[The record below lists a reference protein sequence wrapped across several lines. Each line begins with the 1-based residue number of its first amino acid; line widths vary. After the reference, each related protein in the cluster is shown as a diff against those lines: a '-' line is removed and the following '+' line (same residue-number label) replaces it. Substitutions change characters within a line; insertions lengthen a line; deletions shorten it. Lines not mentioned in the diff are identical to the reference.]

1 MILRVSAA
9 RVARLLLW
17 AVAALTAAHLA
28 TAVVHYRLGYDR
40 QLGLRPL
47 FDLNGEA
54 NVPTWFSSA
63 LLLAAAGL
71 LALIWRTTPPA
82 ARADRRTWALL
93 AAVFAFLAAD
103 ETAEIHEMLN
113 PLRDL
118 FRDDGLLHWAWVV
131 PYGIAGLVLLVACLR
146 FLRRLPRRTTA
157 LIAGAGALYVGGAL
171 GLEMLGGY
179 AMERFGRGSL
189 PVVATYTVEEICEM
203 LGIVLFVYTLLDY
216 LGARGER
223 IEVATEP
230 GGPRDADGSGVP

>member
-1 MILRVSAA
+1 MLRVSAT

-17 AVAALTAAHLA
+17 AVAAVTAAHLA
-28 TAVVHYRLGYDR
+28 TAAVHYGLGYDR

-47 FDLNGEA
+47 FNLNGEA
-54 NVPTWFSSA
+54 NLPTWFSSA
-63 LLLAAAGL
+63 LLLLAAGL

-82 ARADRRTWALL
+82 TRGDRRTWAVL
-93 AAVFAFLAAD
+93 AAVFLFLAAD

-118 FRDDGLLHWAWVV
+118 FRADGLLYWAWVG

-157 LIAGAGALYVGGAL
+157 LITGAGALYVGGAL
-171 GLEMLGGY
+171 VLEILGGY

-189 PVVATYTVEEICEM
+189 PVVATYTVEELCEM
-203 LGIVLFVYTLLDY
+203 LGLVLFVYALLDY
-216 LGARGER
+216 LGARGGR
-223 IEVATEP
+223 IDVAIEP
-230 GGPRDADGSGVP
+230 GGRRDAAGTGVP